1 MVTNRTSKATSR
13 GSTSTRSV
21 KNTDETP
28 VNSEANG
35 TSSDPPSDIPTSDTP
50 ISDPSKEET
59 TMSTEVIDAT
69 SEAAESKEGAIQLHR
84 QPSLSIWNRPI
95 MPDDLEVVGTIQSSG
110 IRPIAASHL
119 AIYGTLMGGRPI
131 EANALRVADM
141 VGDSPIFYNDV
152 EMIEGDNGIFGRPI
166 MVSDPALMN
175 AEEGFGS
182 RPIASNQIDD
192 PRALMG
198 FID

>member
-13 GSTSTRSV
+13 RTTTPRSV
-21 KNTDETP
+21 KLPDKTP
-28 VNSEANG
+28 VNPEANG
-35 TSSDPPSDIPTSDTP
+35 ISSDESANIPT
-50 ISDPSKEET
+50 SDPSKEET
-59 TMSTEVIDAT
+59 TMSPEVIDVT
-69 SEAAESKEGAIQLHR
+69 PEEAESKERAIQLHR

-95 MPDDLEVVGTIQSSG
+95 MPDDMEVVGTIQSAG

-119 AIYGTLMGGRPI
+119 EIYGTLMGGRPI
-131 EANALRVADM
+131 EANALKVADM

-152 EMIEGDNGIFGRPI
+152 QMIEGDNGIFGRPI

-175 AEEGFGS
+175 AAEGFGS

>member
-13 GSTSTRSV
+13 RSTSTRSV
-21 KNTDETP
+21 KNTDNTP

-35 TSSDPPSDIPTSDTP
+35 MSSDKPSDIPTSD
-50 ISDPSKEET
+50 PSKEEN
-59 TMSTEVIDAT
+59 TMSTEVIDVT
-69 SEAAESKEGAIQLHR
+69 PEAAESKEGAIQLHG
-84 QPSLSIWNRPI
+84 QPTLSIWNRPI
-95 MPDDLEVVGTIQSSG
+95 MPDDMEVVGTIQSAG

-119 AIYGTLMGGRPI
+119 AVYGTLMGGRPI
-131 EANALRVADM
+131 EANALKVADM
-141 VGDSPIFYNDV
+141 VGSSPIFYNDV
-152 EMIEGDNGIFGRPI
+152 QMIEGNNGIFGRPV

-175 AEEGFGS
+175 SEAGFGG

>member
-1 MVTNRTSKATSR
+1 
-13 GSTSTRSV
+13 
-21 KNTDETP
+21 
-28 VNSEANG
+28 
-35 TSSDPPSDIPTSDTP
+35 
-50 ISDPSKEET
+50 
-59 TMSTEVIDAT
+59 MSAKVIDVD

-84 QPSLSIWNRPI
+84 QPSLSAWNRPI
-95 MPDDLEVVGTIQSSG
+95 MPDEMEVVGTIQSSG
-110 IRPIAASHL
+110 VRPIAASHL
-119 AIYGTLMGGRPI
+119 AVYGTLMGGRPI
-131 EANALRVADM
+131 EANALKIADM

-192 PRALMG
+192 PLALMG
-198 FID
+198 YID

>member
-1 MVTNRTSKATSR
+1 
-13 GSTSTRSV
+13 V
-21 KNTDETP
+21 KNTDKTP
-28 VNSEANG
+28 ANSKTNG
-35 TSSDPPSDIPTSDTP
+35 MSSDETTDIPS
-50 ISDPSKEET
+50 SDPSKEET
-59 TMSTEVIDAT
+59 TMSTEVIDVT

-95 MPDDLEVVGTIQSSG
+95 MPDDMEVVGTIQSAG

-119 AIYGTLMGGRPI
+119 SIYGTLMGGRPI
-131 EANALRVADM
+131 ESNALKVADM

-152 EMIEGDNGIFGRPI
+152 QMIEGDNGIFGRPI

-175 AEEGFGS
+175 AEAGYGS

>member
-1 MVTNRTSKATSR
+1 
-13 GSTSTRSV
+13 V
-21 KNTDETP
+21 KNTDNTP

-35 TSSDPPSDIPTSDTP
+35 MSSDKPSDIPTSD
-50 ISDPSKEET
+50 PSKEEN
-59 TMSTEVIDAT
+59 TMSTEVIDVT
-69 SEAAESKEGAIQLHR
+69 PEAAESKEGAIQLHG
-84 QPSLSIWNRPI
+84 QPTLSIWNRPI
-95 MPDDLEVVGTIQSSG
+95 MPDDMEVVGTIQSAG

-119 AIYGTLMGGRPI
+119 AVYGTLMGGRPI
-131 EANALRVADM
+131 EANALKVADM
-141 VGDSPIFYNDV
+141 VGSSPIFYNDV
-152 EMIEGDNGIFGRPI
+152 QMIEGNNGIFGRPV

-175 AEEGFGS
+175 SEAGFGG